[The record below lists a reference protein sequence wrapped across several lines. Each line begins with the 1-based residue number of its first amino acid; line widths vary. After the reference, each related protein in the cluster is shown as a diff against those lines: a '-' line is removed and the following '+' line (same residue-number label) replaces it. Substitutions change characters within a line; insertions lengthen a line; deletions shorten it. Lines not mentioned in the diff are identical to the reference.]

1 MGKEEE
7 NNDCAMPR
15 RDSETKFITI
25 FARKEGSKNIER
37 KTRID
42 NLVPESTK
50 HDFSEVKQN
59 NFSCRILALF
69 QLQQKWL

>member
-25 FARKEGSKNIER
+25 FAKRGSKNIER